1 MNMDYNTSREKL
13 KLPEYGRNVQKMVH
27 TMKAIEDRDERTRT
41 AFAIIGV
48 MGNMFPHLR
57 DVNDFKQK
65 LWDHLMIMADFDLD
79 IDAPYP
85 LPDRSFLEVHVERV
99 PYQDNRI
106 RIMHYGKIVEEMIQS
121 AIDKE
126 DKEERMYM
134 AYLIANHMKRSFLK
148 WNKDVVNDAKIYD
161 DLREMSAQIL
171 DYSPDD
177 FGLVDVRAV
186 VDHQKKKKN
195 PNKTK

>member
-1 MNMDYNTSREKL
+1 MEYNTSREKL
-13 KLPEYGRNVQKMVH
+13 KLPEYGRNVQKMVLQ
-27 TMKAIEDRDERTRT
+27 MKAIEDRDERTRT
-41 AFAIIGV
+41 AYAIVGV

-65 LWDHLMIMADFDLD
+65 LWDHLMIMSDFDLD

-85 LPDRSFLEVHVERV
+85 LPTREFLEVKVEKV

-134 AYLIANHMKRSFLK
+134 AFLIANHMKRSFLK

-161 DLREMSAQIL
+161 DLREMSSQIL
-171 DYSPDD
+171 DYTPED
-177 FGLVDVRAV
+177 FGLVDVKAV
-186 VDHQKKKKN
+186 VVQQKKKKN
-195 PNKTK
+195 PNKSK